1 MMNLAKPYTV
11 SFHMENEYSLKCNI
25 LTQIVLSHA
34 EKL

>member
-1 MMNLAKPYTV
+1 MMKFAKLYTV

-34 EKL
+34 GKL